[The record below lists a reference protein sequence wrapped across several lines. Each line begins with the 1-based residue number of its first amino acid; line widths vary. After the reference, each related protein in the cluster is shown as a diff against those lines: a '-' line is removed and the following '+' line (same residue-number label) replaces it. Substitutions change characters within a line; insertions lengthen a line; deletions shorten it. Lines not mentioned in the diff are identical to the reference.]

1 MQVADS
7 YVGLDQTF
15 WLDTYTSEQPADSD
29 AKGADGQESISMMHE
44 RDEHNLHH

>member
-15 WLDTYTSEQPADSD
+15 WLDKYTSQQPAGGN
-29 AKGADGQESISMMHE
+29 AKGADGKSISMMHE
-44 RDEHNLHH
+44 RDKNNLHH